1 MKHRCMLWAGHLF
14 LFTILA
20 DGIQW
25 LTQSIRSLSSFGLFI
40 ALAAMTIL
48 VFNHFRWWTLSK
60 KVDEKEIADKIDVLI
75 VTNYCIFVLA
85 LILMSYHG

>member
-14 LFTILA
+14 LFVILA

-25 LTQSIRSLSSFGLFI
+25 LTQSIRSISSFSLFL

-48 VFNHFRWWTLSK
+48 ALNHFRWWTLSK
-60 KVDEKEIADKIDVLI
+60 KVDEKEIADKIDVLM
-75 VTNYCIFVLA
+75 VANYCIFILVLVLA
-85 LILMSYHG
+85 SFHG